1 MPQLDIGTFIP
12 QLVWLF
18 LTFIVLYL
26 IMSRAILPKIADVLE
41 QRQDRI
47 ASDLEEA
54 EKLKNEAQKV
64 LKTYEREI
72 EEAHISS
79 NKIVE
84 EGKLKI
90 SSDINS
96 LNNEFEL
103 MLEKL
108 TKEAEYSVQE
118 IKDKTN
124 LEIKEITTEL
134 VQKLTKVIINKSF
147 DQKNIKIKI
156 EEQLGKQVN

>member
-1 MPQLDIGTFIP
+1 
-12 QLVWLF
+12 
-18 LTFIVLYL
+18 
-26 IMSRAILPKIADVLE
+26 MSRAILPKIADVLE